1 MPVASLVRVTC
12 FSSRRMA
19 TLATPMIPAN
29 PAAANRP
36 TATSVIRAVM
46 ADLLLHGIRW
56 VSFVN

>member
-1 MPVASLVRVTC
+1 
-12 FSSRRMA
+12 MA

-36 TATSVIRAVM
+36 TAASMIRAVM

-56 VSFVN
+56 VSFAN